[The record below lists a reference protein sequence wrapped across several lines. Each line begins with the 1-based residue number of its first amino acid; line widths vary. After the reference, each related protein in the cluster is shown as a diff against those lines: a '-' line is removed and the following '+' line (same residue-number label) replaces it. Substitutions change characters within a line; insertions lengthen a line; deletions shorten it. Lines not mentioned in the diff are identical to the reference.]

1 MKIGF
6 LFAGQGSQYVGM
18 GKDLY
23 ETYEEAHQLIDHIQ
37 LDIDLK
43 KVMFEGPLEKLTL
56 NHYNQPAIIAVEMM
70 ILQQLNKAH
79 IHALYCAGLSLGEY
93 GALASAGVFDPDTA
107 IQIVYQRALAM
118 EKASK
123 KVDSAMAAVLNLPE
137 DQLQKAVEEARS
149 EGYVAIC
156 NYNCPGQLVISGER
170 KAVEKASA
178 YARTLGARRVIAL
191 NTAGPFHTALLKEAG
206 EELHDYFQ
214 QITFHEMKTP
224 VIFNTTAKERDK
236 DETIA
241 SLLERQVSHP
251 VYFEKSI
258 RYMIDH
264 GVDTFIEIG
273 PGKVLSGFVAKIDR
287 KVKRYHI
294 EDRKTLENTIKE
306 LELLCVKE
314 KLF

>member
-23 ETYEEAHQLIDHIQ
+23 DTYEEARQLIDHIH

-56 NHYNQPAIIAVEMM
+56 NRYNQPAIIAAEMM
-70 ILQQLNKAH
+70 ICQQLHKAN
-79 IHALYCAGLSLGEY
+79 IHAAYCAGLSLGEY
-93 GALASAGVFDPDTA
+93 GALASAGVFEAERA
-107 IQIVYQRALAM
+107 IQIVYKRARAM
-118 EKASK
+118 EKASEG
-123 KVDSAMAAVLNLPE
+123 VDSAMAAVLNLTE
-137 DQLQKAVEEARS
+137 DQLQKAVEQARS

-170 KAVEKASA
+170 KAVEKASSLA
-178 YARTLGARRVIAL
+178 LELGARRVIEL
-191 NTAGPFHTALLKEAG
+191 NTAGPFHTALLKKAG
-206 EELHDYFQ
+206 EELHYYFQ
-214 QITFHEMKTP
+214 HITFHEMKTP
-224 VIFNTTAKERDK
+224 VIFNTIAKELDAH
-236 DETIA
+236 DTIA
-241 SLLERQVSHP
+241 RRLEEQVSHP

-258 RYMIDH
+258 RYMMDH

-273 PGKVLSGFVAKIDR
+273 PGKVLSGFVGKIDR

-294 EDRKTLENTIKE
+294 EDKETLEKTIKE
-306 LELLCVKE
+306 LESLCVKE